1 MSTQLLCPVY
11 LQILLPLPAASSQN
25 LSPSCLLCCFALAQ
39 AGLVVSGQVTAGAL
53 ELADLLL
60 SFGHVA
66 ARGILTNAKPD

>member
-39 AGLVVSGQVTAGAL
+39 AGLVSGQVTTGAL

-66 ARGILTNAKPD
+66 ARGIPTNAKPD